1 MSDTETPV
9 RTRHDLMVDQIV
21 FKRDLDE
28 VHLLLDHVSGQTD
41 KSLDSLKVADETDPT
56 GQKAMST
63 RAVVERITSIRYPPA
78 GTPSVPTASDA
89 AFLMVVKDQLNGMA
103 HPARGLTV
111 AYTSMFL
118 GLAGRAGFPWSWL
131 GGFARAAGLSH
142 GEDSARRLSLSRE
155 IYPGLL
161 PHARLFRVWLAVLVV
176 VILPLWLG
184 LTALTYWDNAF
195 GRSILLR
202 FDRIDR
208 DIQTLVQANPDLGR
222 VGACDGTPKP
232 ELTIPCNKLNV
243 LRDNTVHVRADLHRF
258 RRCDEA
264 SSGRWLHAMH
274 WGSLMCGTGD
284 KNDVEE
290 QMVSTILGVFG
301 SYILPMMFGLL
312 GTMIAVIRKIQ
323 DQVGKSEL
331 HPRDFLLM
339 QLLIPMGAVAAVA
352 VGLFFSPNG
361 TASGAGGL
369 SADLTLTA
377 GGLGFL
383 AGYGSPAFFA
393 LLDDLL
399 KQVFRLEKPPAKD
412 PPSKPV

>member
-1 MSDTETPV
+1 MGDTASSV

-41 KSLDSLKVADETDPT
+41 KSLDSLRVADETDPS

-63 RAVVERITSIRYPPA
+63 RAVVERITSIRYPPEGKTSA
-78 GTPSVPTASDA
+78 PTAADA

-118 GLAGRAGFPWSWL
+118 GLAGRSGFPWSWL
-131 GGFARAAGLSH
+131 GGFARAAGLSDQ
-142 GEDSARRLSLSRE
+142 EDAARRLNLSRE
-155 IYPGLL
+155 IYPGLV
-161 PHARLFRVWLAVLVV
+161 PHARLFRAWLAILVV
-176 VILPLWLG
+176 IVLPLWLS

-202 FDRIDR
+202 FDGVQRE
-208 DIQTLVQANPDLGR
+208 IQTVVQANPDLGR
-222 VGACDGTPKP
+222 AEACSGTPKP
-232 ELTIPCNKLNV
+232 ELVLACGKLRI
-243 LRDNTVHVRADLHRF
+243 LRDNTDHVRADLHVF
-258 RRCDEA
+258 RRCEEKA
-264 SSGRWLHAMH
+264 SGRWLHVMH
-274 WGSLMCGTGD
+274 WGSLMCGAGD

-352 VGLFFSPNG
+352 VGLFYAPSSA
-361 TASGAGGL
+361 ASGVGGL

-399 KQVFRLEKPPAKD
+399 KQVFRLEKQQPKVLPTKPA
-412 PPSKPV
+412 